1 MADAAVCMGGAEPLG
16 DTPGFDKAKQTVQ
29 RL

>member
-1 MADAAVCMGGAEPLG
+1 MADAAVCMGRAEPRG
-16 DTPGFDKAKQTVQ
+16 DTPVFDKAKQTVQ